1 MAKLVSRTTL
11 RPLDYILIIGPILTA
26 GAYSVLSGEFDV
38 LGFIVLVAGVM
49 GVVLSAKRSILNF
62 LFGLV
67 NVGVYAY
74 IAYKSQYYGGAA
86 LHALY
91 YVPMQFVGYF
101 AWRRRHQSDDESRVQ
116 SRSMTGR
123 QIAFWSVVSVVAIAA
138 LTFVLDRYTED
149 SQPLKDAAITV
160 IAVVAQYLMTCAF
173 WEQMGAVAHDKFA
186 QRGFVDRRNGQ
197 GRAACG
203 SDGGEIRFLY
213 GQRGQRHRPV
223 ASSEPLGG
231 RVTVTCP

>member
-101 AWRRRHQSDDESRVQ
+101 AWRRRHQSD
-116 SRSMTGR
+116 
-123 QIAFWSVVSVVAIAA
+123 AA

-173 WEQMGAVAHDKFA
+173 WEQWVLWLMINLLSVALWTVGTVKGEPHAALMVVKYAFYTVNAVNGIV
-186 QRGFVDRRNGQ
+186 QWRRQ
-197 GRAACG
+197 SRLAA
-203 SDGGEIRFLY
+203 E
-213 GQRGQRHRPV
+213 
-223 ASSEPLGG
+223 
-231 RVTVTCP
+231 

>member
-101 AWRRRHQSDDESRVQ
+101 AWRDRK
-116 SRSMTGR
+116 
-123 QIAFWSVVSVVAIAA
+123 SVV
-138 LTFVLDRYTED
+138 
-149 SQPLKDAAITV
+149 
-160 IAVVAQYLMTCAF
+160 
-173 WEQMGAVAHDKFA
+173 
-186 QRGFVDRRNGQ
+186 
-197 GRAACG
+197 
-203 SDGGEIRFLY
+203 
-213 GQRGQRHRPV
+213 
-223 ASSEPLGG
+223 
-231 RVTVTCP
+231 

>member
-101 AWRRRHQSDDESRVQ
+101 AWRRRHQSDDEHDQQAVTQPRDRGRV
-116 SRSMTGR
+116 
-123 QIAFWSVVSVVAIAA
+123 A
-138 LTFVLDRYTED
+138 E
-149 SQPLKDAAITV
+149 
-160 IAVVAQYLMTCAF
+160 AV
-173 WEQMGAVAHDKFA
+173 
-186 QRGFVDRRNGQ
+186 
-197 GRAACG
+197 
-203 SDGGEIRFLY
+203 FL
-213 GQRGQRHRPV
+213 
-223 ASSEPLGG
+223 ASSAEP
-231 RVTVTCP
+231 

>member
-123 QIAFWSVVSVVAIAA
+123 QIAFWCVVSVVAIAA

-173 WEQMGAVAHDKFA
+173 WEQWVLWLMINLLSVALWTVGTVKGEPHAALMVVKYAFYTVNAVNGIV
-186 QRGFVDRRNGQ
+186 QWRRQ
-197 GRAACG
+197 SRLAA
-203 SDGGEIRFLY
+203 E
-213 GQRGQRHRPV
+213 
-223 ASSEPLGG
+223 
-231 RVTVTCP
+231 

>member
-123 QIAFWSVVSVVAIAA
+123 QIAFWSVV
-138 LTFVLDRYTED
+138 
-149 SQPLKDAAITV
+149 
-160 IAVVAQYLMTCAF
+160 
-173 WEQMGAVAHDKFA
+173 
-186 QRGFVDRRNGQ
+186 
-197 GRAACG
+197 
-203 SDGGEIRFLY
+203 
-213 GQRGQRHRPV
+213 
-223 ASSEPLGG
+223 
-231 RVTVTCP
+231 